1 MSRKA
6 EPYSVIAADE
16 ALGNS
21 VGFTSDEVAVTRD
34 HRGVRPILSA
44 EFAAKRLRME
54 LHRGFMKIVVAGD
67 LLIGLA
73 PADAPQY
80 VQLAIRQKVG
90 TIIDS
95 LSL

>member
-6 EPYSVIAADE
+6 EPCSVIAADD
-16 ALGNS
+16 ALGTS

-34 HRGVRPILSA
+34 HRSVRPILSA

-67 LLIGLA
+67 LLVGLA

-80 VQLAIRQKVG
+80 VQLAIRQNIG
-90 TIIDS
+90 NLIAT
-95 LSL
+95 LSH

>member
-6 EPYSVIAADE
+6 EPCSVIAADD
-16 ALGNS
+16 ALGTS

-54 LHRGFMKIVVAGD
+54 LHRG
-67 LLIGLA
+67 
-73 PADAPQY
+73 
-80 VQLAIRQKVG
+80 
-90 TIIDS
+90 
-95 LSL
+95 